1 MKNTIKIFIG
11 VLFLFLTAS
20 SQAQNMLGYSIKD
33 VRENL
38 DREGLI
44 ITSGYTKTDSI
55 FYIIGEDS
63 NVFRVYYFDSTNK
76 CITYLAF
83 IDASEE
89 YLAKVLLDKGYYKVG
104 DYFYKDDHKVIILYD
119 SDVKLNYTQFTY
131 K

>member
-55 FYIIGEDS
+55 FYIIGEE
-63 NVFRVYYFDSTNK
+63 K
-76 CITYLAF
+76 I
-83 IDASEE
+83 
-89 YLAKVLLDKGYYKVG
+89 
-104 DYFYKDDHKVIILYD
+104 
-119 SDVKLNYTQFTY
+119 
-131 K
+131 